1 MNAPAIPPAPA
12 PIKARSKTERFLNRV
27 LTCGEPRVEGFS
39 QFGKMGFCGFSI
51 LGAMEME
58 VEANFKV
65 GLGFVVVVVGLWGS
79 HKRRAWLRLVKSEL
93 KEGRL

>member
-12 PIKARSKTERFLNRV
+12 PIKARSKTERFLNRA
-27 LTCGEPRVEGFS
+27 LNCGEPRVEGFS
-39 QFGKMGFCGFSI
+39 QFGKMGFCGFWI

-65 GLGFVVVVVGLWGS
+65 GLGFVVVGYWGS

-93 KEGRL
+93 KEGRV

>member
-12 PIKARSKTERFLNRV
+12 PIKARSKTERFLNRA
-27 LTCGEPRVEGFS
+27 LTCGGPRVEGFS

-51 LGAMEME
+51 LGAREME

-65 GLGFVVVVVGLWGS
+65 GLGFVAVGLWGS
-79 HKRRAWLRLVKSEL
+79 HMRRVWLRLVKSEL
-93 KEGRL
+93 KEGRE